1 MTDLITIGRQIK
13 ARRVS
18 KGWTQEDLARKARTS
33 RARIEALE
41 NARAPD
47 VGFKRLQRIMNALD
61 LDLRPSDLNSGR
73 PTLEQ
78 LSDEDKEETN
88 APRLG
93 R

>member
-13 ARRVS
+13 VRRVS
-18 KGWTQEDLARKARTS
+18 KGWTQEHLARKSGAS

-61 LDLRPSDLNSGR
+61 LDLRPSDLNAGR

-78 LSDEDKEETN
+78 LSDEDKD
-88 APRLG
+88 RD
-93 R
+93 

>member
-1 MTDLITIGRQIK
+1 MQSMTNLITIGRQIK
-13 ARRVS
+13 DRRLA
-18 KGWTQEDLARKARTS
+18 KGWTQEVLARKANTS

-47 VGFKRLQRIMNALD
+47 IGFKRLQRIMNALG
-61 LDLRPSDLNSGR
+61 LDLRPSDLNAGR

-78 LSDEDKEETN
+78 LTDEDDD

-93 R
+93 